1 MSFMRPVIGAFFW
14 ALAWRRIVA
23 PFLHGLT
30 LKLLQASGF
39 SDSIA
44 GRIHEAMPLS
54 FDLKV
59 NPMRILVVED
69 EQKTADY
76 VQQGLSE
83 SGYVVDCAPSG
94 VDGLHLARQHRYE
107 LVILDVNL
115 PNTDGWE
122 VLEQLRR
129 DGDQRVMM
137 LTARGRLAD
146 KIKGLDMGAD
156 DYLVKPFEFPELL
169 ARVRTL
175 LRRSEHIPLP
185 EVLRVA
191 DLELDPRRHRAYR
204 GNRRIDLTTK
214 EFALLHVLMRQTGE
228 VMTRTQII
236 SLVWD
241 MNFDCDTNVVEVS
254 ISRLRAKVDDQSEV
268 KLIHTIRGVGYVLEA
283 RQ

>member
-1 MSFMRPVIGAFFW
+1 
-14 ALAWRRIVA
+14 
-23 PFLHGLT
+23 
-30 LKLLQASGF
+30 
-39 SDSIA
+39 
-44 GRIHEAMPLS
+44 
-54 FDLKV
+54 
-59 NPMRILVVED
+59 MRILVVED

-76 VQQGLSE
+76 LQQGLTE
-83 SGYVVDCAPSG
+83 SGYVVDCAASG
-94 VDGLHLARQHRYE
+94 IDGLHLARQNTYE

-129 DGDQRVMM
+129 DGNQRVMM

-185 EVLRVA
+185 DVLRVA
-191 DLELDPRRHRAYR
+191 GLERDPRRHRAYR
-204 GNRRIDLTTK
+204 GSRRIDLTTK
-214 EFALLHVLMRQTGE
+214 EFALLHVLMRQAGE

-254 ISRLRAKVDDQSEV
+254 ISRLRGKVDDQSEV

-283 RQ
+283 RP